1 MEAGGQNMVVITV
14 ANQKGGVAKTIT
26 SVNLSAGLA
35 IVGKRVLLI
44 DLDPQGNATTC
55 LGIDRWSL
63 KKSIYNVL
71 VEDLEI
77 KDTIIHTSVN
87 GLDIAPANIHLS
99 GAEIELANK
108 FRRENILKKRLENI
122 RDYDFII
129 IDTPPSLGLLTVNAL
144 VAANTILVPIQTEY
158 FAMEGMSNLLQI
170 INMCK
175 EDMLDS
181 NLHIRYLLTMYDGR
195 TNMSKEVVKQVREH
209 FGKEVFDAII
219 PRSVKLSEAPSHG
232 LPIFL
237 YDPESP
243 GAIAYSNLVK
253 EVLQ

>member
-1 MEAGGQNMVVITV
+1 MVVITV

>member
-1 MEAGGQNMVVITV
+1 
-14 ANQKGGVAKTIT
+14 
-26 SVNLSAGLA
+26 
-35 IVGKRVLLI
+35 
-44 DLDPQGNATTC
+44 
-55 LGIDRWSL
+55 
-63 KKSIYNVL
+63 
-71 VEDLEI
+71 LEI

-108 FRRENILKKRLENI
+108 FRRENILKKRLENVK
-122 RDYDFII
+122 DYDFII

-181 NLHIRYLLTMYDGR
+181 NLRIRYLLTMYDGR

>member
-1 MEAGGQNMVVITV
+1 MTFRKKNTV
-14 ANQKGGVAKTIT
+14 LNGWLN
-26 SVNLSAGLA
+26 SY
-35 IVGKRVLLI
+35 
-44 DLDPQGNATTC
+44 
-55 LGIDRWSL
+55 

-108 FRRENILKKRLENI
+108 FRRENILKKRLENV

-181 NLHIRYLLTMYDGR
+181 NLRIRYLLTMYDGR

>member
-1 MEAGGQNMVVITV
+1 MVVITI

-26 SVNLSAGLA
+26 SVNLATGIAIAG
-35 IVGKRVLLI
+35 KKVLLI

-55 LGIDRWSL
+55 MGIDRWSL
-63 KKSIYNVL
+63 EKSIYNVL
-71 VEDLEI
+71 VEDLGV
-77 KDTIIHTSVN
+77 KDAIMSTSVN
-87 GLDIAPANIHLS
+87 GLDIIPANIHLS
-99 GAEIELANK
+99 GAEIELANR
-108 FRRENILKKRLENI
+108 FRRENILKKKLEKVTE
-122 RDYDFII
+122 YDFVI

-158 FAMEGMSNLLQI
+158 FAMEGMSNLLQVVDI
-170 INMCK
+170 CR
-175 EDMLDS
+175 EEMLDN
-181 NLHIRYLLTMYDGR
+181 NLHIRFLLTMYDGR
-195 TNMSKEVVKQVREH
+195 TNMSKEVVKQVRDH
-209 FGKEVFDAII
+209 FGKDVFEVVI

-243 GAIAYSNLVK
+243 GAVAYFNLVK

>member
-1 MEAGGQNMVVITV
+1 MAVITI

-26 SVNLSAGLA
+26 SVNLAAGLA
-35 IVGKRVLLI
+35 IAGKKVLLI
-44 DLDPQGNATTC
+44 DFDPQGNATTC

-63 KKSIYNVL
+63 DKSIYNVL

-77 KDTIIHTSVN
+77 EKAIINTSVK
-87 GLDIAPANIHLS
+87 GLDIVPANIHLS
-99 GAEIELANK
+99 GAEIELASRFK
-108 FRRENILKKRLENI
+108 RENILKKKLEGL
-122 RDYDFII
+122 REFDFII

-170 INMCK
+170 VNICK

-181 NLHIRYLLTMYDGR
+181 NLRLRFLLTMYDGR

-209 FGKEVFDAII
+209 FGKDVFDVVI
-219 PRSVKLSEAPSHG
+219 PRSVKLAEAPSHG

-237 YDPESP
+237 YDAESP
-243 GAIAYSNLVK
+243 GAIAYGSLVK

>member
-1 MEAGGQNMVVITV
+1 MVIITV

-35 IVGKRVLLI
+35 IAGKKVLLI
-44 DLDPQGNATTC
+44 DLDPQGNSTTC

-63 KKSIYNVL
+63 EKSIYNVL

-77 KDTIIHTSVN
+77 NDAVIHTSVN

-108 FRRENILKKRLENI
+108 FRRENILKKKLEKVK
-122 RDYDFII
+122 DYDFII

-158 FAMEGMSNLLQI
+158 FAMEGMSNLLQV
-170 INMCK
+170 INLCK
-175 EDMLDS
+175 EDMLDR
-181 NLHIRYLLTMYDGR
+181 NLRIRYLLTMYDGR

-209 FGKEVFDAII
+209 FGKDVFEAVI

-243 GAIAYSNLVK
+243 GAVAYSNLVK

>member
-1 MEAGGQNMVVITV
+1 MVVITV

-44 DLDPQGNATTC
+44 DLDPQGNSTTC

-108 FRRENILKKRLENI
+108 FRRENILKKRLEKI
-122 RDYDFII
+122 RII
-129 IDTPPSLGLLTVNAL
+129 I
-144 VAANTILVPIQTEY
+144 
-158 FAMEGMSNLLQI
+158 
-170 INMCK
+170 
-175 EDMLDS
+175 
-181 NLHIRYLLTMYDGR
+181 
-195 TNMSKEVVKQVREH
+195 
-209 FGKEVFDAII
+209 
-219 PRSVKLSEAPSHG
+219 
-232 LPIFL
+232 
-237 YDPESP
+237 
-243 GAIAYSNLVK
+243 
-253 EVLQ
+253 

>member
-1 MEAGGQNMVVITV
+1 MVIVTV

-26 SVNLSAGLA
+26 SVNLAAGLA
-35 IVGKRVLLI
+35 IAGKKVLLI
-44 DLDPQGNATTC
+44 DLDPQGNSTTC
-55 LGIDRWSL
+55 LGIDRWNL
-63 KKSIYNVL
+63 EKSIYNAL

-77 KDTIIHTSVN
+77 KDTVIHTSVN
-87 GLDIAPANIHLS
+87 GLDIVPANIHLS

-108 FRRENILKKRLENI
+108 FRRENTLKRKL
-122 RDYDFII
+122 DKVTGYDFVI

-158 FAMEGMSNLLQI
+158 FAMEGMSNLLQVI
-170 INMCK
+170 ELCK

-181 NLHIRYLLTMYDGR
+181 NLRIRFLLTMYDGR
-195 TNMSKEVVKQVREH
+195 TNMAKEVVKQVRDH
-209 FGKEVFDAII
+209 FGKDVFDVVI

-237 YDPESP
+237 YDPEST
-243 GAIAYSNLVK
+243 GAVAYSNLVK